1 MSNLVTWVW
10 TGSAF
15 VVPSAMAT
23 TAIHAMTMSLAAEW
37 GPHNIRLNAPA
48 PGPFPTEGAWDKL
61 NPISDTVSSATS
73 TAKVPMRRF
82 GRMPELTNLVTF
94 LLSDACDYLTGQTI
108 AIDGGQHLAGPGT
121 FADLQPDRRTMAG
134 RPRSYR
140 RLGRQGKIRT
150 DDQRRR
156 KRGLRIERKLFGP
169 EHEMWRDSVRRF
181 VAKEIVPFHD
191 QWEKDGIV
199 PRELWLKAGEA
210 GMLCCTVPE
219 EYGGL
224 GLDYL
229 FDAIVYEELWR
240 VGASGPG
247 FLIHTDLVTTYILT
261 AGTEEQKREWLP
273 RMVKGEA
280 IGSLG
285 MTEPHAGSDL
295 KAIRTRAERDGNE
308 HFLINGQK
316 VFISNGQ
323 MCDILVLATKTDSS
337 AGAKG
342 VTLFLVDTSLP
353 GFKRGKNL
361 EKLGMKA
368 QDASELFFDNL
379 RIAASAMLAAEG
391 EGFKLMMTK
400 LPQERLAQA
409 VRSATVTETINAMTV
424 EYTAE
429 RRAFDKSI
437 ADFQN
442 TQFVLADLKAR
453 SVMARV
459 FTDKCIELFM
469 AGELDPV
476 DAARAKLV
484 TSELHCETA
493 DRCLQLFGGWGYM
506 WEYPIARAYADA
518 RIVKIAGGSIEV
530 MKTIISREIFKG
542 RRGRGK

>member
-1 MSNLVTWVW
+1 M
-10 TGSAF
+10 
-15 VVPSAMAT
+15 
-23 TAIHAMTMSLAAEW
+23 
-37 GPHNIRLNAPA
+37 
-48 PGPFPTEGAWDKL
+48 
-61 NPISDTVSSATS
+61 
-73 TAKVPMRRF
+73 
-82 GRMPELTNLVTF
+82 
-94 LLSDACDYLTGQTI
+94 
-108 AIDGGQHLAGPGT
+108 
-121 FADLQPDRRTMAG
+121 
-134 RPRSYR
+134 
-140 RLGRQGKIRT
+140 
-150 DDQRRR
+150 
-156 KRGLRIERKLFGP
+156 IERKLFSP
-169 EHEMWRDSVRRF
+169 DHEMWRDSVRRF
-181 VAKEIVPFHD
+181 VEQEIVPFHAE
-191 QWEKDGIV
+191 WEKQGIV

-229 FDAIVYEELWR
+229 FDVIVYEELWR

-247 FLIHTDLVTTYILT
+247 FLIHTDLVATYILT

-323 MCDILVLATKTDSS
+323 MCDVLVLATKTDSS

-342 VTLFLVDTSLP
+342 ITLFLVDTSLP

-361 EKLGMKA
+361 DKLGMKA
-368 QDASELFFDNL
+368 QDTSELFFDNL
-379 RIAASAMLAAEG
+379 RIPATAMLAAEG

-409 VRSATVTETINAMTV
+409 VRSATVIETIIDWTV
-424 EYTAE
+424 DYTSE
-429 RRAFDKSI
+429 RRAFGQSI

-476 DAARAKLV
+476 DAAMAKMV

-493 DRCLQLFGGWGYM
+493 DKCLQLFGGWGYM

-530 MKTIISREIFKG
+530 MKTIISREMFKG
-542 RRGRGK
+542 RLGRGK

>member
-1 MSNLVTWVW
+1 M
-10 TGSAF
+10 
-15 VVPSAMAT
+15 
-23 TAIHAMTMSLAAEW
+23 
-37 GPHNIRLNAPA
+37 
-48 PGPFPTEGAWDKL
+48 
-61 NPISDTVSSATS
+61 
-73 TAKVPMRRF
+73 
-82 GRMPELTNLVTF
+82 
-94 LLSDACDYLTGQTI
+94 
-108 AIDGGQHLAGPGT
+108 
-121 FADLQPDRRTMAG
+121 
-134 RPRSYR
+134 
-140 RLGRQGKIRT
+140 
-150 DDQRRR
+150 
-156 KRGLRIERKLFGP
+156 IERKLFSP
-169 EHEMWRDSVRRF
+169 EHEMWRESVRRF
-181 VAKEIVPFHD
+181 IEKEIVPFHAE
-191 QWEKDGIV
+191 WEKDGIV

-229 FDAIVYEELWR
+229 FDVIVYEELWK

-247 FLIHTDLVTTYILT
+247 FLIHTDLVATYILT

-295 KAIRTRAERDGNE
+295 KAIRTRAERDGND
-308 HFLINGQK
+308 HFMINGQK

-323 MCDILVLATKTDSS
+323 MCDVLVLATKTDSS

-353 GFKRGKNL
+353 GFTRGKNL

-368 QDASELFFDNL
+368 QDTSELFFDNL
-379 RIAASAMLAAEG
+379 RVPVSAMLAGEG

-400 LPQERLAQA
+400 LSQERLAQA
-409 VRSATVTETINAMTV
+409 IRSATVIETIIDWTV
-424 EYTAE
+424 DYTSE
-429 RRAFDKSI
+429 RRAFGQTI

-476 DAARAKLV
+476 DAAMAKMV

-493 DRCLQLFGGWGYM
+493 DKCLQLFGGWGYM

-530 MKTIISREIFKG
+530 MKTIISREMFKG
-542 RRGRGK
+542 RLGRSK